1 MRCEENAFGH
11 NSLPAPASCQRVS
24 QYIVQRRRRFFRVS
38 LAGVVVLEEGESEH
52 RGWVYVWG
60 GMVMA
65 AWQKHLL
72 PPPCGLVLMLHSV
85 PRARH

>member
-1 MRCEENAFGH
+1 MVAVGIHLRA
-11 NSLPAPASCQRVS
+11 QRVQEEGEEVVGHPNDLRAIS
-24 QYIVQRRRRFFRVS
+24 RS
-38 LAGVVVLEEGESEH
+38 LAGAVVLEEGESEH

>member
-1 MRCEENAFGH
+1 MVAVGIHLRA
-11 NSLPAPASCQRVS
+11 QRVQEEGEEVVGHPNDLRAIS
-24 QYIVQRRRRFFRVS
+24 RS
-38 LAGVVVLEEGESEH
+38 LAGAVVLEEGESEH
-52 RGWVYVWG
+52 RGWVYVGG